1 MPDTDDDQS
10 VELVPDQREQGD
22 DDTEA
27 ASERRAAQARTQADK
42 YPTHDLA
49 EQEAERQEAEDE
61 QARQEEDADARAE
74 RLDERAHKDQQ
85 ELDERRS
92 REELL
97 DATAETSRAMQLA
110 YADEDGRDRYRQ
122 YATNDVQRGISDRA
136 HGRHELDEAAAHRD
150 ETGSAGLVAE
160 GRRYQNAATIEERKA
175 VSDDTISREYDA
187 SAREH
192 RAEAR
197 EAQPNPSEAVRK
209 PPEEAP
215 EAQLPQ
221 DRLHVRGHGQVRDKQ
236 GKVVKPNPS
245 RAGTPDLSMDRPR
258 ER

>member
-27 ASERRAAQARTQADK
+27 ASERRAAKARSEAGK
-42 YPTHDLA
+42 HPTHDLA
-49 EQEAERQEAEDE
+49 EEDAERREEADE
-61 QARQEEDADARAE
+61 QARDDEADADARAE
-74 RLDERAHKDQQ
+74 QIDERAAKDEQ
-85 ELDERRS
+85 ELAERRS
-92 REELL
+92 REEVL
-97 DATAETSRAMQLA
+97 DATAETTRAFQLA
-110 YADEDGRDRYRQ
+110 YADEEARDRYRS

-150 ETGSAGLVAE
+150 EVGSAGLVAE

-175 VSDDTISREYDA
+175 VSDDSISREYDA

-192 RAEAR
+192 RR

-209 PPEEAP
+209 APEEAP

-221 DRLHVRGHGQVRDKQ
+221 ARRHVRGPGRVRTKQ
-236 GKVVKPNPS
+236 GKVVKPNRS
-245 RAGTPDLSMDRPR
+245 SEPDL
-258 ER
+258 EI

>member
-1 MPDTDDDQS
+1 MPDTEDES
-10 VELVPDQREQGD
+10 VELVPDQWDRGD
-22 DDTEA
+22 DYTEA
-27 ASERRAAQARTQADK
+27 ERERRAAQARTQADK
-42 YPTHDLA
+42 NPTHDLA
-49 EQEAERQEAEDE
+49 DEVAERQEEADE
-61 QARQEEDADARAE
+61 KARLDEDAETRAE
-74 RLDERAHKDQQ
+74 ELDERAAKDQQ
-85 ELDERRS
+85 TLEERRS

-150 ETGSAGLVAE
+150 EAGSAGLVAE

-175 VSDDTISREYDA
+175 VSDDSISREYDA

-192 RAEAR
+192 RR

-245 RAGTPDLSMDRPR
+245 RAGTPDLSIDKPR

>member
-27 ASERRAAQARTQADK
+27 ASERRAARARTQADK
-42 YPTHDLA
+42 NPIHDLA
-49 EQEAERQEAEDE
+49 EEKAERQEAEDE
-61 QARQEEDADARAE
+61 QARLDEDAEARAE
-74 RLDERAHKDQQ
+74 KLDERAAKDQQ
-85 ELDERRS
+85 VLDERRS

-97 DATAETSRAMQLA
+97 DATAETTRAMQLA
-110 YADEDGRDRYRQ
+110 YADEEGRDRYRQ
-122 YATNDVQRGISDRA
+122 LDTNDVQRGISDRA

-150 ETGSAGLVAE
+150 EVGSAGLVAE
-160 GRRYQNAATIEERKA
+160 GRRFQNSATIEERKA
-175 VSDDTISREYDA
+175 VADDDISREYAA

-192 RAEAR
+192 RR
-197 EAQPNPSEAVRK
+197 EAQPNPSEAVRN
-209 PPEEAP
+209 PPEDTP

-221 DRLHVRGHGQVRDKQ
+221 ERLHVRGHGQVRDKQ
-236 GKVVKPNPS
+236 GKVVKPSPS
-245 RAGTPDLSMDRPR
+245 RAGTPDLSIDKPR